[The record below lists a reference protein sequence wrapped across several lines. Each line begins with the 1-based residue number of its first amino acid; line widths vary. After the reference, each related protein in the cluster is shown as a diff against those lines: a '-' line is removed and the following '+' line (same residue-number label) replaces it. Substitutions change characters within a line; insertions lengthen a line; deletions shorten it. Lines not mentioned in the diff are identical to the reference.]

1 MGRDYRSV
9 MDPAASPE
17 DSPAPALPPLL
28 AALKVVLERRSRRY
42 SSPRTRPHRRAA
54 GVLVLFYQR
63 QGELAIV
70 FFKRT
75 EKVPT
80 HKGQV
85 AFPGGSGDPGD
96 RDLEA
101 TALREAH
108 EELGIDPNRVV
119 LLGPLQPFDTYVSN
133 FMVSPF
139 CGYLL
144 DADPKFEPQPFEV
157 EEIFEIPLSKL
168 RDERYHH
175 RGKVP
180 GFNIPIPLPYFKIDG
195 AIIWGASGGVLQ
207 ELLEALD
214 EADTA
219 SA

>member
-1 MGRDYRSV
+1 
-9 MDPAASPE
+9 MDPVANPEPSP
-17 DSPAPALPPLL
+17 PTVLPPLL
-28 AALKVVLERRSRRY
+28 EALKVVLERRSRRFA
-42 SSPRTRPHRRAA
+42 SPRVKPQRRAA

-63 QGELAIV
+63 QGELNIV

-101 TALREAH
+101 TALREAR

-119 LLGPLQPFDTYVSN
+119 MLGPLQPFDTYVSN

-144 DADPKFEPQPFEV
+144 DPDPTFQPQPFEV
-157 EEIFEIPLSKL
+157 EEVFEIPLSKL
-168 RDERYHH
+168 RDERYRH
-175 RGKVP
+175 RGRVP
-180 GFNIPIPLPYFKIDG
+180 GFNVPIPLPYFKIDG

-207 ELLEALD
+207 ELLDALD
-214 EADTA
+214 EADAA

>member
-1 MGRDYRSV
+1 MGRDYRSLV
-9 MDPAASPE
+9 DLAASSQP
-17 DSPAPALPPLL
+17 SPTTALPPLL
-28 AALKVVLERRSRRY
+28 DALKVVLERRSRGY
-42 SSPRTRPHRRAA
+42 TTPHARSRRRAA
-54 GVLVLFYQR
+54 GVLVLFYPR
-63 QGELAIV
+63 QGELSIV

-96 RDLEA
+96 RDLED
-101 TALREAH
+101 TALREAR
-108 EELGIDPNRVV
+108 EELGIDPSRVMM
-119 LLGPLQPFDTYVSN
+119 LGALQPFDTYVSN
-133 FMVSPF
+133 FMISPF

-157 EEIFEIPLSKL
+157 EEVFEIPLSKL
-168 RDERYHH
+168 RDRRYRH

-180 GFNIPIPLPYFKIDG
+180 GFNLPIPLPYFKIDG
-195 AIIWGASGGVLQ
+195 AIIWGASGAILQ

>member
-1 MGRDYRSV
+1 
-9 MDPAASPE
+9 MDPAANPEQSPT
-17 DSPAPALPPLL
+17 AALPPLL
-28 AALKVVLERRSRRY
+28 EALKQVLERRSRSFTAPRVR
-42 SSPRTRPHRRAA
+42 SPRRAA

-63 QGELAIV
+63 RGELAIV

-96 RDLEA
+96 RDLED
-101 TALREAH
+101 TALREAN
-108 EELGIDPNRVV
+108 EELGVDPSRVMM
-119 LLGPLQPFDTYVSN
+119 LGPLQPFDTYISN

-144 DADPKFEPQPFEV
+144 DADPRFEPQQFEV

-168 RDERYHH
+168 RDRRH
-175 RGKVP
+175 RHVGKVP

-214 EADTA
+214 EADAA